1 MKTEYQKTLDGYYE
15 KRIELSTINKKRKKL
30 IDLKIQKQKELKEI
44 EEQVTSIMDESFEKQ
59 DEISNYLNT
68 VEEKFEDITS
78 VSLANLCKNIS
89 FFSSFSK
96 GRNHLDLNNISNIGG
111 NSYSIEEAFFKDFED
126 TIINNLPNG
135 ILYLNDS
142 KYNEFEEN
150 GKFIIF
156 NTEDLGEDYYR
167 ETGLVYIEN
176 IMENDEIE
184 YTIHKGSRNS
194 KYGHYIDVKTLT

>member
-1 MKTEYQKTLDGYYE
+1 MK
-15 KRIELSTINKKRKKL
+15 
-30 IDLKIQKQKELKEI
+30 KELKEI
-44 EEQVTSIMDESFEKQ
+44 EEQVTSIMNESFEKQ

-89 FFSSFSK
+89 FFSSFQK
-96 GRNHLDLNNISNIGG
+96 GRQHLDLNNISNDGG
-111 NSYSIEEAFFKDFED
+111 NSYSIDEVFFKDFED
-126 TIINNLPNG
+126 TIVKNMPNG

-142 KYNEFEEN
+142 DYNEFEEN

-156 NTEDLGEDYYR
+156 DTEDLGEDYYR

-176 IMENDEIE
+176 ITEEGKIE
-184 YTIHKGSRNS
+184 YIIHKGSRNS
-194 KYGHYIDVKTLT
+194 KYGYYIDIKIIDS